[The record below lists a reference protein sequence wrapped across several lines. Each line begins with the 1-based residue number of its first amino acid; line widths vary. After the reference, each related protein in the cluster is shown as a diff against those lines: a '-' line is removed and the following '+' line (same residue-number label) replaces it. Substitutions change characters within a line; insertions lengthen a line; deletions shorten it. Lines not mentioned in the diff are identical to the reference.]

1 MAYISN
7 KDNTDWNILHE
18 NALKRFSITSE
29 KDGSWLICLKKRSDK
44 GHDAPM
50 RVCATLN
57 EAIDYALYFDHAW
70 DRV

>member
-1 MAYISN
+1 M
-7 KDNTDWNILHE
+7 NTIDLNV
-18 NALKRFSITSE
+18 NYKNVLKRFSITSE

-57 EAIDYALYFDHAW
+57 EAVDYALYFDHAW

>member
-1 MAYISN
+1 M
-7 KDNTDWNILHE
+7 KHK

-29 KDGSWLICLKKRSDK
+29 KDGSWHLSEEKDK
-44 GHDAPM
+44 GCDAPM

-70 DRV
+70 DRANPHPDVGKFPMSGKT